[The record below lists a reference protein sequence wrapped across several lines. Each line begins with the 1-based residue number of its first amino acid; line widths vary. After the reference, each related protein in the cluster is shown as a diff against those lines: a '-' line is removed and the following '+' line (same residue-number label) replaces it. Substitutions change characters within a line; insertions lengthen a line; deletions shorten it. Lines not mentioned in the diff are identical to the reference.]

1 MRRAFAIAF
10 AAVLCAATVVA
21 SEDWRGNNR
30 LAGSVLSMGAAEP
43 SDPSQFSR
51 LSKTAVKTWHHG
63 RFANAVLL
71 ASS

>member
-1 MRRAFAIAF
+1 
-10 AAVLCAATVVA
+10 
-21 SEDWRGNNR
+21 
-30 LAGSVLSMGAAEP
+30 MGAAEP